1 MKILL
6 VSDYFH
12 PEFNAPANRAFD
24 HSRHWV
30 DEGHDVTVLTCA
42 PNFPKGVIFKGYKNS
57 LYSKE
62 TINGVQ
68 VIRVWSFVTKNEGYF
83 LRVIDHFSSFLSFII
98 FSIFVGK
105 HDVIIAT
112 SPQFFTAISGFLISK
127 IKSTTF
133 ILEVRDIWPEGI
145 IFLNKNSFLYKIL
158 EKIELFLYKNS
169 AGLIV
174 VTKSFKESIKTR
186 LLPSKKPI
194 NVSFNGCERVG
205 VPDQK
210 KVNEL
215 RVELGLLN
223 KFVVGYAGTIGI
235 SHKLDSLVEIFEKNE
250 ISDIVLILIGEGAE
264 KQNLRNLV
272 NKNKIDNVLVI
283 DAVKREQLINFY
295 ALFDLALVH
304 LADTSAYEKVIP
316 SKMLEAIA
324 HNKPLIAGLSG
335 EAANLVSEYRV
346 GEVFQPENGY
356 EFITKAKYL
365 KHKLSKDPTIF
376 CDGIKKM
383 QFEFNKKKQAQ
394 SILDFI
400 EKL

>member
-1 MKILL
+1 M
-6 VSDYFH
+6 
-12 PEFNAPANRAFD
+12 
-24 HSRHWV
+24 
-30 DEGHDVTVLTCA
+30 
-42 PNFPKGVIFKGYKNS
+42 
-57 LYSKE
+57 
-62 TINGVQ
+62 
-68 VIRVWSFVTKNEGYF
+68 
-83 LRVIDHFSSFLSFII
+83 
-98 FSIFVGK
+98 
-105 HDVIIAT
+105 
-112 SPQFFTAISGFLISK
+112 
-127 IKSTTF
+127 
-133 ILEVRDIWPEGI
+133 
-145 IFLNKNSFLYKIL
+145 
-158 EKIELFLYKNS
+158 
-169 AGLIV
+169 
-174 VTKSFKESIKTR
+174 
-186 LLPSKKPI
+186 
-194 NVSFNGCERVG
+194 
-205 VPDQK
+205 
-210 KVNEL
+210 
-215 RVELGLLN
+215 
-223 KFVVGYAGTIGI
+223 
-235 SHKLDSLVEIFEKNE
+235 VEIFEKNE